1 MWVECCTIPV
11 DGGATCSTRR
21 RHDRGGLEAGSYG
34 LTTVGEM
41 QLFSW
46 RDAQAAQRGGT
57 RRGVGGRRH
66 PTRRRPESGTDP
78 GGEEPKDLNSQA
90 RFL

>member
-1 MWVECCTIPV
+1 MECRTVPV
-11 DGGATCSTRR
+11 DGVAACSTRP
-21 RHDRGGLEAGSYG
+21 RHDRGGLH
-34 LTTVGEM
+34 VGILRIDYS
-41 QLFSW
+41 Q
-46 RDAQAAQRGGT
+46 RDATLQGQRCGT

>member
-1 MWVECCTIPV
+1 MEEQHAALVAVMIVE
-11 DGGATCSTRR
+11 DWRR
-21 RHDRGGLEAGSYG
+21 GSYG
-34 LTTVGEM
+34 STTVGEM